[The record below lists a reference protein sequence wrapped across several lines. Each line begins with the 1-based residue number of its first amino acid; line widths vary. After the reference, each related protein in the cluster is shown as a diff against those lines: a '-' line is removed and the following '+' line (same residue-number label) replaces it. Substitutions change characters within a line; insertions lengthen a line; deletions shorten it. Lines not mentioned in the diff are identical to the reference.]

1 MQPHLT
7 QHKREMS
14 SQYAQAIA
22 DPYGIHSPQTWR
34 GAAPQASVPPGPQM
48 YGVQHMDQ
56 HGMPFAPA
64 TARTAIDTARIDTA
78 RNDTARSYWDAMAQ
92 RDAADRE
99 RRAWQDELARMK
111 MALHQEITKSRSE
124 AERVQVQARAD
135 EGHSVLMRQE
145 FDTLARRKNELEEQ
159 YRRMWMAEEA
169 RVKRVSEDTRREF
182 DRLRG
187 GVIGALEQMDLAN
200 RGAPPHR
207 PARRPTPAALA
218 RRAR

>member
-1 MQPHLT
+1 
-7 QHKREMS
+7 MS

-22 DPYGIHSPQTWR
+22 DPYGIHSPQSWR
-34 GAAPQASVPPGPQM
+34 GAAPQASMQPGPQM

-56 HGMPFAPA
+56 YGMPFAPA
-64 TARTAIDTARIDTA
+64 TARTMPFAPATTRTAIDTARIDTA

-99 RRAWQDELARMK
+99 RRARQDELARMK

-135 EGHSVLMRQE
+135 EGQSVLMRQE

-169 RVKRVSEDTRREF
+169 RIKRVSEDTRREF